1 LQALGFVN
9 AFDELSQPDQR
20 IGRKVANYG
29 LVSALLEH
37 SSVDELHFYL
47 PFQKAVKP
55 FEKGYGP
62 WLQKAPNP
70 ERVRL
75 LPALKMPVA
84 LTRVDYLAM
93 HAAELD
99 RYFPELCH
107 LRNRWA
113 VKPFPVTCTTHSL
126 SYWSTQVR
134 NLYKLLPGPLPF
146 DAVFC
151 TSRAAQKH
159 LQAAFTAAAAQ
170 LRGLGMQGAGYAG
183 RLEILPLGVRAA
195 DFQNHSPSQALQNLD
210 LKPGPL
216 NLLCLG
222 RLRPSDK
229 YDLLPLL
236 AVVGQLC
243 GRFDLRLILAG
254 GESRLYGQDLLKAG
268 AELGLGGKVKLFA
281 DFDSRIKPDLYA
293 AADVFISPADNLQET
308 FGLTILEA
316 MAAGLPVVAS
326 DFSGY
331 RDLVIEDETGF
342 LIPTLG
348 PADTG
353 LIDAGWPIMTEF
365 TSALQ
370 MSQRTA
376 LDLGFLRARLET
388 LLSDAELR
396 RKMGDAGQRR
406 IAERFDWPVVIKAME
421 TKWQELKAAA
431 PPQAITPRPPNVAGA
446 GLASLFGHFTTRLIS
461 PSDRLAPGP
470 FAEAFTQGSWA
481 RQPFTDLGDL
491 LPPAGLEMILEGLQK
506 LGGQAEL
513 AQLQNLLGPSLPPQ
527 MCEHLVLH
535 GLKYGVLALRT

>member
-1 LQALGFVN
+1 MQALGFIN
-9 AFDELSQPDQR
+9 AFDELADADQR

-29 LVSALLEH
+29 LVTALLEH
-37 SSVDELHFYL
+37 SSADELHFYL
-47 PFQKAVKP
+47 PFQNAVKP
-55 FEKGYGP
+55 FEKSYGP
-62 WLQKAPNP
+62 WLKKAPNP

-107 LRNRWA
+107 LRNRWSA
-113 VKPFPVTCTTHSL
+113 RPFPITCTTHTL

-151 TSRAAQKH
+151 TSRAAQEH
-159 LQAAFTAAAAQ
+159 LQAAFEAAAAE

-183 RLEILPLGVRAA
+183 RLEVVPLGVHSA
-195 DFQNHSPSQALQNLD
+195 DFQGRDKSQALVRLNLA
-210 LKPGPL
+210 PGPL
-216 NLLCLG
+216 TLLCLG

-229 YDLLPLL
+229 YDLLPVLGVVRQL
-236 AVVGQLC
+236 ADS
-243 GRFDLRLILAG
+243 FDLRLILAG
-254 GESRLYGQDLLKAG
+254 GESKRYGQDLLKA
-268 AELGLGGKVKLFA
+268 AEELGLGGKVHLFA
-281 DFDSRIKPDLYA
+281 DFDSQIKPDLYA

-316 MAAGLPVVAS
+316 MAANLPVVAS

-331 RDLVIEDETGF
+331 RDLVLEGETGF

-353 LIDAGWPIMTEF
+353 LIDAGWPILAEF
-365 TSALQ
+365 TCALQ

-376 LDLGFLRARLET
+376 LDLGILRSKLET
-388 LLSDAELR
+388 LLGDPELR
-396 RKMGDAGQRR
+396 QKMGQAGQKRV
-406 IAERFDWPVVIKAME
+406 AERFDWSAVVGAME
-421 TKWQELKAAA
+421 TKWRELKASA
-431 PPQAITPRPPNVAGA
+431 PPQAIAPRPPNVAGA
-446 GLASLFGHFTTRLIS
+446 GLAGLFGHFTTRLIS
-461 PSDRLAPGP
+461 ANDRLAPGP
-470 FAEAFTQGSWA
+470 FTMAFSQGTWA
-481 RQPFTDLGDL
+481 RQPFADLGDL
-491 LPPAGLEMILEGLQK
+491 LPPQGLEMILKVLEE
-506 LGGQAEL
+506 LGGSAQL
-513 AQLQNLLGPSLPPQ
+513 AQLQKHLARNLPPQ

-535 GLKYGVLALRT
+535 GLKYGVLALAG